1 MEKSVLIKGDNYD
14 ISGIFSYTET
24 VDKMPAVILCHG
36 TGAQKNEVGDLFVIL
51 AEKLL
56 QRGIASIRI
65 DYAGCGDS
73 KADQRELTFLGEV
86 EDTKKAYQYI
96 CDLDCVDQKNI
107 GILGFSQGA
116 RVVAEL
122 LKEMQEFTCVASWSG
137 ACQNGRGVF
146 EGWFQEYY
154 QEAEE
159 HGYARIPMGW
169 RDDLLLSKQWFD
181 EIENTTPM
189 DGLKKYTGPVLAVAG
204 AADEIVPCS
213 HTKEIMAEGTN
224 EQSKM
229 LILPGAD
236 HIFNVLSGD
245 KTMSEHVLDVTADWF
260 AEVMGETKISK

>member
-1 MEKSVLIKGDNYD
+1 M
-14 ISGIFSYTET
+14 
-24 VDKMPAVILCHG
+24 
-36 TGAQKNEVGDLFVIL
+36 
-51 AEKLL
+51 
-56 QRGIASIRI
+56 
-65 DYAGCGDS
+65 
-73 KADQRELTFLGEV
+73 
-86 EDTKKAYQYI
+86 EDTKRTCQYI
-96 CDLDCVDQKNI
+96 CGLKYIDQKNI

-116 RVVAEL
+116 RVAAEL

-137 ACQNGRGVF
+137 ACQNGRGAF

-260 AEVMGETKISK
+260 VEVMGGAKISK